1 MDQLIERGASI
12 DKRNDM
18 GHLPN
23 DVAQKRPTNS
33 RFRQLRAMAES
44 TPDDPNKNK
53 RQSTQQRRQQDIA
66 LLSKRSA
73 VKNNPLF
80 KKFEQQQ
87 QQQSDPVSTKKT
99 TLPSPLARNA
109 FLKST
114 GSGNSSSSSSSNDSS
129 NSGNSKLLAIPRG
142 VIGDDDNTETNS
154 EDYPRRTSK
163 IISSLKNKSYVS
175 SSVFRQNQPDQST
188 SSLNVSAS
196 AVTRSSPLKQQSIME
211 EEENDDDEIKNDQGE
226 EQAAPSPECND
237 DLVTPELKV
246 TPSLLVE
253 QVAPEPPVEENVHGT
268 KQLVQDMENKQQDV
282 PPILPKEDNEDRVIK
297 QDVEKIRQQSMEQDV
312 PPLSHNEHNEEQA
325 IKPAI
330 ETSSQEQINKVNIEY
345 LYIEQGS

>member
-87 QQQSDPVSTKKT
+87 QQQSDPPSIKKT
-99 TLPSPLARNA
+99 SSPLARNA
-109 FLKST
+109 FLRST
-114 GSGNSSSSSSSNDSS
+114 GDNNGGSSNDSS
-129 NSGNSKLLAIPRG
+129 NSGNNNNNNNTKLLAIPRG
-142 VIGDDDNTETNS
+142 VVGDDDNGEPNS

-175 SSVFRQNQPDQST
+175 SSVFRQTQPEQS
-188 SSLNVSAS
+188 SSPSPSSPSPSSHIAK
-196 AVTRSSPLKQQSIME
+196 SSPLKEQSIME
-211 EEENDDDEIKNDQGE
+211 EEEEEEQQQESDDNENHDQGKEQTQIQEPSSESNDDDLKTPEIK
-226 EQAAPSPECND
+226 A
-237 DLVTPELKV
+237 V
-246 TPSLLVE
+246 PSLLVE
-253 QVAPEPPVEENVHGT
+253 QVAPEPSREEKVHEET
-268 KQLVQDMENKQQDV
+268 KELVQEVEDMQQKDV
-282 PPILPKEDNEDRVIK
+282 PFLQKENNEDQVPK
-297 QDVEKIRQQSMEQDV
+297 TVVEI
-312 PPLSHNEHNEEQA
+312 P
-325 IKPAI
+325 
-330 ETSSQEQINKVNIEY
+330 SQEETEKV
-345 LYIEQGS
+345 YIESCIKHGNRLILLSIGR

>member
-33 RFRQLRAMAES
+33 RFRRLRAMAES

-87 QQQSDPVSTKKT
+87 QQQQSDPPSIKKT
-99 TLPSPLARNA
+99 SPLARNA
-109 FLKST
+109 FLRST
-114 GSGNSSSSSSSNDSS
+114 GAGGDNNGSSNDSS
-129 NSGNSKLLAIPRG
+129 NSGNNNNNTKLLAIPRG
-142 VIGDDDNTETNS
+142 VVGDDDNGEPNS

-175 SSVFRQNQPDQST
+175 SSVFRQTQPEQS
-188 SSLNVSAS
+188 SSPSPSRNAA
-196 AVTRSSPLKQQSIME
+196 AVAKSSPLKEQSIME
-211 EEENDDDEIKNDQGE
+211 EEEEEEQEESDDNENHDQGKEQTQIQEPSSESNDEMTTPEIK
-226 EQAAPSPECND
+226 A
-237 DLVTPELKV
+237 V
-246 TPSLLVE
+246 PSLLVE
-253 QVAPEPPVEENVHGT
+253 QIAPEPSREEKVHET
-268 KQLVQDMENKQQDV
+268 KELVQEVEDMQQNDVSFPQKEN
-282 PPILPKEDNEDRVIK
+282 NEDQMPK
-297 QDVEKIRQQSMEQDV
+297 TAVEI
-312 PPLSHNEHNEEQA
+312 PPQEET
-325 IKPAI
+325 
-330 ETSSQEQINKVNIEY
+330 EKVNIEY
-345 LYIEQGS
+345 CIKPGNRLIMLSIGR

>member
-87 QQQSDPVSTKKT
+87 QQQADPVSTKKA

-114 GSGNSSSSSSSNDSS
+114 GSGNSSSSSNDSS

-142 VIGDDDNTETNS
+142 VIGDDDNAETNS

-188 SSLNVSAS
+188 SSLQVSAS

-211 EEENDDDEIKNDQGE
+211 EEENDDDENQNDQGK

-246 TPSLLVE
+246 SPSLLVE
-253 QVAPEPPVEENVHGT
+253 QVAPEPPVEENVHET

-282 PPILPKEDNEDRVIK
+282 PPILPKEHNEDRGIK
-297 QDVEKIRQQSMEQDV
+297 QDDEKIHQQSMEQNV
-312 PPLSHNEHNEEQA
+312 PAVSHKEHEDQA

-330 ETSSQEQINKVNIEY
+330 ETSSHEQINKVNNES